1 MNEFDELLASETKST
16 KQEKNVEKKKQ
27 QKKKQQQKKYQPAK
41 KIPWAA
47 IILGILCVVFIG
59 TTVLFAANYA
69 DALDRVEKVKKEVQY
84 QEVQKDTDP
93 NKKVSEVYRRVSSTA
108 DSKEIKDSQL
118 DYTRNQLKSALSAA
132 AAAKNDPSLPVPP
145 TLKELGAIDAINE
158 FFRQYFVLDDKDA
171 NKVTAFKLLLERES
185 TYEKI
190 MKENSPMKEF
200 NTLGG
205 LTNSTTAFY
214 MGEVDKRTDFM
225 VIAPYNVSGKII
237 PQFYKLQLNN
247 EYKVISMK
255 YLGMADLNYQDVFRA
270 IEGAKK
276 IEVPKQA
283 DDKSTKKKSDK
294 DKESVDKDSADKD
307 SSDKEASNKDNKDK
321 EESNK
326 ESSGEVAK
334 QNDNK
339 EKEKEKASSR
349 SSDSSSSSDS
359 GR

>member
-16 KQEKNVEKKKQ
+16 KQEKSVEKKKQ
-27 QKKKQQQKKYQPAK
+27 QKKKQQQKKYQPEK
-41 KIPWAA
+41 KIPWLA
-47 IILGILCVVFIG
+47 IVLGILCVVFIG
-59 TTVLFAANYA
+59 TTVMFAANYA

-84 QEVQKDTDP
+84 QEVQKDSDP

-294 DKESVDKDSADKD
+294 DKDSVDKE
-307 SSDKEASNKDNKDK
+307 SSDKEASDKDNKDK
-321 EESNK
+321 EDSDK

-339 EKEKEKASSR
+339 EKEKEKTSSR
-349 SSDSSSSSDS
+349 SSDSSASSSS
-359 GR
+359 GS

>member
-16 KQEKNVEKKKQ
+16 KQEKSVEKKKK
-27 QKKKQQQKKYQPAK
+27 QKKSQQQKKYQPAK
-41 KIPWAA
+41 RIPWVA

-59 TTVLFAANYA
+59 TTVMFAANYA
-69 DALDRVEKVKKEVQY
+69 DALDKVEKVKKEVQY

-158 FFRQYFVLDDKDA
+158 FFRQYFILDDKDA

-276 IEVPKQA
+276 IELPKQA

-294 DKESVDKDSADKD
+294 DSLDKDSVDKE
-307 SSDKEASNKDNKDK
+307 SSDKESSNKDNKDK
-321 EESNK
+321 DESNK
-326 ESSGEVAK
+326 DSSGEVAK

-339 EKEKEKASSR
+339 EKEKASSKQ
-349 SSDSSSSSDS
+349 SDSSSSSNS
-359 GR
+359 GS

>member
-27 QKKKQQQKKYQPAK
+27 QKKKQQQKKYQTAK
-41 KIPWAA
+41 RIPWAA

-84 QEVQKDTDP
+84 QEVQKDADP

-294 DKESVDKDSADKD
+294 ESVDKDSTDKE

-349 SSDSSSSSDS
+349 SSDSSASSDS

>member
-41 KIPWAA
+41 RIPWAA

-294 DKESVDKDSADKD
+294 DKDSVDKE
-307 SSDKEASNKDNKDK
+307 SSDKEASDKDNKDK
-321 EESNK
+321 EDSDK

-339 EKEKEKASSR
+339 EKEKEKTSSR
-349 SSDSSSSSDS
+349 SSDSSASSSS
-359 GR
+359 GS

>member
-27 QKKKQQQKKYQPAK
+27 QKKKQQQKKSQPAK
-41 KIPWAA
+41 RIPWAA

-59 TTVLFAANYA
+59 TTVMFAANYA
-69 DALDRVEKVKKEVQY
+69 DALDKVEKVKKEVQY
-84 QEVQKDTDP
+84 QEVQKDSDP

-108 DSKEIKDSQL
+108 DSKEIKDAQL
-118 DYTRNQLKSALSAA
+118 DYTRTQLKSALSAA
-132 AAAKNDPSLPVPP
+132 AAAKNDPSAAVPP

-158 FFRQYFVLDDKDA
+158 FFKQYFVLDEKDA

-214 MGEVDKRTDFM
+214 MGEVDRRTDFM

-247 EYKVISMK
+247 EYKVVSMK
-255 YLGMADLNYQDVFRA
+255 YLGMADLNYQDVYRA

-276 IEVPKQA
+276 IELAKPA

-294 DKESVDKDSADKD
+294 DKESTDKDSVDKE
-307 SSDKEASNKDNKDK
+307 SSDKEASDKDTKDK
-321 EESNK
+321 EGSNK

-339 EKEKEKASSR
+339 EKDKEKTSSR
-349 SSDSSSSSDS
+349 SSDSSSSSSS
-359 GR
+359 GG